1 MMRAL
6 LTLAVSMLVGCQMP
20 ALVSAVGQNIER
32 EKKIE
37 VLAKYAGLDNKRVA
51 VMVKADMGTL
61 YEHPS
66 AIPNIA
72 LNLSQ
77 RLYENVPGITVL
89 DPRVVMNFTYQRPS
103 WGSMPLAQVAE
114 ELDVDRLV
122 IVDIYEYRLNPPGN
136 RWMWEGVCAAHVGV
150 SERDGT
156 DPDQMVDEWNVTG
169 KFPPN
174 PEATSREQ
182 LNETLIQ
189 NGLLSTFVRNVAWVF
204 YDHIEDKYPDIRK

>member
-1 MMRAL
+1 MMRAVL
-6 LTLAVSMLVGCQMP
+6 MLAVSMLVGCQMP

-77 RLYENVPGITVL
+77 RLHENVPGITVHAADHRL
-89 DPRVVMNFTYQRPS
+89 RLPGLFPAAA
-103 WGSMPLAQVAE
+103 PLSATAADSCE
-114 ELDVDRLV
+114 
-122 IVDIYEYRLNPPGN
+122 N
-136 RWMWEGVCAAHVGV
+136 R
-150 SERDGT
+150 
-156 DPDQMVDEWNVTG
+156 
-169 KFPPN
+169 
-174 PEATSREQ
+174 
-182 LNETLIQ
+182 
-189 NGLLSTFVRNVAWVF
+189 
-204 YDHIEDKYPDIRK
+204 

>member
-1 MMRAL
+1 M
-6 LTLAVSMLVGCQMP
+6 
-20 ALVSAVGQNIER
+20 
-32 EKKIE
+32 
-37 VLAKYAGLDNKRVA
+37 
-51 VMVKADMGTL
+51 
-61 YEHPS
+61 
-66 AIPNIA
+66 
-72 LNLSQ
+72 
-77 RLYENVPGITVL
+77 
-89 DPRVVMNFTYQRPS
+89 
-103 WGSMPLAQVAE
+103 
-114 ELDVDRLV
+114 
-122 IVDIYEYRLNPPGN
+122 
-136 RWMWEGVCAAHVGV
+136 GV

>member
-1 MMRAL
+1 
-6 LTLAVSMLVGCQMP
+6 
-20 ALVSAVGQNIER
+20 
-32 EKKIE
+32 
-37 VLAKYAGLDNKRVA
+37 
-51 VMVKADMGTL
+51 
-61 YEHPS
+61 
-66 AIPNIA
+66 
-72 LNLSQ
+72 
-77 RLYENVPGITVL
+77 
-89 DPRVVMNFTYQRPS
+89 
-103 WGSMPLAQVAE
+103 
-114 ELDVDRLV
+114 
-122 IVDIYEYRLNPPGN
+122 
-136 RWMWEGVCAAHVGV
+136 MWEGVCAAHVGV